1 MSPWQSL
8 LIAVITVVVIGG
20 MLAASAVLVGRV
32 AEQFGEDRRWWQ
44 LRMLPF
50 TLFGPVVAWMILSR
64 RGGGGRGGFA

>member
-1 MSPWQSL
+1 MSSSQSL
-8 LIAVITVVVIGG
+8 IVAVITVVVIGG
-20 MLAASAVLVGRV
+20 MLAVSAVLVGRV

-64 RGGGGRGGFA
+64 RGSGGPRGFA